1 MYFSYYGLKE
11 NPFELAPD
19 GSYVYMSETHKE
31 GLATLRYG
39 VIANKGFL
47 LLTGGVGVG
56 KTTILNA
63 LLKMLEKKVSVCL
76 LNNPTIKKEEFYH
89 YLSTKLDL
97 AYEDNKSSFILQF
110 EKLLVRTGQKGEKI
124 LLIIDE
130 AQAFSIE
137 LLEEI
142 RLLSNLAG
150 TSNVFGIFLVGQ
162 PEIREQLATSKLLPL
177 RQRIGIRYHLEP
189 LSSRDTEQYIHFRLH
204 RAGGRNTKI
213 FTEEAVATIHEASQG
228 NPRLINILCDH
239 AMLSGFAK
247 DSKKID
253 KALILES
260 LEELRLPGEA
270 TLQTSEVRSR
280 PRPQPSEFIKQPSP
294 QPTEFVSEPESQP
307 DEAENKSSRQ
317 QAEVATQTS
326 SQPAEVASQPE
337 PQPAEVASQPEPQPA
352 EVASQPEPQPTEV
365 TSQPDPQP
373 AEVASQPDP
382 QPAEVASQPPPQPS
396 GGVSQPDPQPAKVTS
411 QPDPQPAEVA
421 SQPDPQP
428 TEVASQ
434 PIQQPKEVVDELRP
448 QSSDAVSLPRKTGKP
463 LVLFMIALALM
474 SVIIVMGIIIPTGI

>member
-19 GSYVYMSETHKE
+19 GSFVYMSETHKE
-31 GLATLRYG
+31 GMATLRYG

-76 LNNPTIKKEEFYH
+76 LNNPSLTKDEFYH
-89 YLSTKLDL
+89 YLASKLDL
-97 AYEDNKSSFILQF
+97 AYDENKSSFILQF
-110 EKLLVRTGQKGEKI
+110 EKLLIQCVQKGEKI

-130 AQAFSIE
+130 AQAFPIE

-142 RLLSNLAG
+142 RLLSNLG
-150 TSNVFGIFLVGQ
+150 GVSNVLGIFLVGQ
-162 PEIREQLATSKLLPL
+162 PEIREQLATSQLLPL

-189 LSSRDTEQYIHFRLH
+189 FSASESEQYIYFRLN

-213 FTEEAVATIHEASQG
+213 FTEEAVASIHEASQG

-239 AMLSGFAK
+239 AMLSGSAK
-247 DSKKID
+247 DLRKID

-294 QPTEFVSEPESQP
+294 QQTESVSEPESQL
-307 DEAENKSSRQ
+307 DEAVNKPSRQ
-317 QAEVATQTS
+317 QAEAAAQTK
-326 SQPAEVASQPE
+326 SQP
-337 PQPAEVASQPEPQPA
+337 
-352 EVASQPEPQPTEV
+352 T
-365 TSQPDPQP
+365 
-373 AEVASQPDP
+373 
-382 QPAEVASQPPPQPS
+382 
-396 GGVSQPDPQPAKVTS
+396 
-411 QPDPQPAEVA
+411 EVA

-428 TEVASQ
+428 TEGYQPAGPAADRGYQSAGPAAS
-434 PIQQPKEVVDELRP
+434 
-448 QSSDAVSLPRKTGKP
+448 
-463 LVLFMIALALM
+463 
-474 SVIIVMGIIIPTGI
+474 